1 MELSRAQLSP
11 REQARVWTTAFDAF
25 AAAGEAAAAATAVH
39 DLLAGTADALA
50 AHFAD
55 WAIVDLPAWER
66 PARSVASRDHE
77 PELAASLSRQPLTGC
92 PLIASAMEHGTPLV
106 RAFMTDPAEL
116 GILPDGRR
124 VASALGAGSYA
135 VSPITAGGASLG
147 AITVVR
153 DRTRRPV
160 TFLELSVLARIA
172 DLAAAAI
179 ERLSRGGVASGT

>member
-1 MELSRAQLSP
+1 MELPRAHVSP
-11 REQARVWTTAFDAF
+11 REQVRVWTTAFDAF

-39 DLLAGTADALA
+39 DLLAKTADALA

-55 WAIVDLPAWER
+55 WVIVDLPAWER
-66 PARSVASRDHE
+66 PSRSVASREHE
-77 PELAASLSRQPLTGC
+77 PELAARLSLQPLTGC

-106 RAFMTDPAEL
+106 RAVMTDPAEL

-124 VASALGAGSYA
+124 VASVLGAGSYA

-147 AITVVR
+147 AITVIR

-160 TFLELSVLARIA
+160 TFLELNVLARIA

-179 ERLSRGGVASGT
+179 ERLSGSSVARGT

>member
-1 MELSRAQLSP
+1 
-11 REQARVWTTAFDAF
+11 
-25 AAAGEAAAAATAVH
+25 
-39 DLLAGTADALA
+39 
-50 AHFAD
+50 
-55 WAIVDLPAWER
+55 
-66 PARSVASRDHE
+66 
-77 PELAASLSRQPLTGC
+77 
-92 PLIASAMEHGTPLV
+92 
-106 RAFMTDPAEL
+106 MTDPAEL

-179 ERLSRGGVASGT
+179 ERLSGGGVASGT